1 MCVPGSNLYIHIP
14 RYKQSVMQCHSH
26 RQKVWHMK
34 YFNYLIK
41 VIRNIV
47 KKCKIWK
54 FGNSEIVHLG
64 PIFIVFM
71 DYNKWWI
78 TFDIIR
84 FNPSYPSFVFQ
95 SFIYFYY
102 MFFKQW
108 QISVELFHDSSL
120 SRKDLTSIYW

>member
-1 MCVPGSNLYIHIP
+1 MCVPGSNLYIHLP
-14 RYKQSVMQCHSH
+14 RYKQSVVQWH
-26 RQKVWHMK
+26 RQTVCHMK

-41 VIRNIV
+41 VIINIV
-47 KKCKIWK
+47 KNAK

-84 FNPSYPSFVFQ
+84 FN
-95 SFIYFYY
+95 
-102 MFFKQW
+102 
-108 QISVELFHDSSL
+108 L
-120 SRKDLTSIYW
+120 